1 MSDTQDRTGLRLWTS
16 LKQLMSTEGTI
27 PKFQPWTLESTHG
40 VPQPGVGS
48 EALGTK
54 AGSVFFFFFKLFIY
68 VKNRFLDSVGEG
80 KGRMI

>member
-54 AGSVFFFFFKLFIY
+54 AGSVFFFFLIFYLCKEQTFGLC
-68 VKNRFLDSVGEG
+68 
-80 KGRMI
+80 GRRQG